1 MRSEDDYDYLF
12 KIVLIGDSGVGKSNL
27 LYRFTKNEFNLE
39 SKTTIGV
46 EFSQKNVSIDSKNIR
61 AQIWDTAGQ
70 ERYRAITSAYYRGA
84 LGALLVYD
92 VCKVETFESLGRWLK
107 ELKDHTDAQTII
119 MLVGNKAD
127 LKHLRAVRT
136 EDAAAFAHRNRLAFI
151 ETSALEN
158 NNVSA
163 AFERTLEEIY
173 VKTVK
178 NQIAG
183 KSEETV
189 KKAPTKKIEASEH
202 KIKLEQISEKS
213 EGRCC

>member
-1 MRSEDDYDYLF
+1 MRAEEDYDYLF

-46 EFSQKNVSIDSKNIR
+46 EFSQKNVKIDQKNIR

-92 VCKVETFESLGRWLK
+92 VCKSETFEGLSKWLK
-107 ELKDHTDAQTII
+107 ELKEHTDAQTTI

-127 LKHLRAVRT
+127 LKHLRAVKT
-136 EDAAAFAHRNRLAFI
+136 EDAANFALKHNLAFI

-158 NNVSA
+158 TNVGS
-163 AFERTLEEIY
+163 AFEKTLETIY
-173 VKTVK
+173 RNSVMSQVSFRNDDTMRHP
-178 NQIAG
+178 G
-183 KSEETV
+183 K
-189 KKAPTKKIEASEH
+189 
-202 KIKLEQISEKS
+202 KLEQPTETHVKLAQNQSKKEN
-213 EGRCC
+213 CC